1 MMLSFDSVE
10 FHYKNQPVFTNLN
23 LELDYGEF
31 VFIIGKSGIGK
42 STLMQL
48 IYMNQFPLTGNVRIA
63 DFDSQTIKP
72 YQIPLLRRKIG
83 VIFQD
88 FKLLPDRDVYQNLA
102 YVMKVTG
109 VSSKE
114 IKRKINETLAEV
126 GLSHKRLNK
135 PQELSGGEQQ
145 RVAIARAI
153 INDPILIL
161 ADEPTGNLDPE
172 TSREILALLKKINK
186 RGTAVLVV
194 THNYEIV
201 KKANERVVKLDDGR
215 ALKAKIIQKEEIQN
229 SIR

>member
-1 MMLSFDSVE
+1 MMLSFDNVE

-23 LELDYGEF
+23 MELDYGEF
-31 VFIIGKSGIGK
+31 VFVIGKSGIGK

-48 IYMNQFPLTGNVRIA
+48 IYMNLFPLTGTVRIA
-63 DFDSQTIKP
+63 EFDSQTIKP
-72 YQIPLLRRKIG
+72 SQIPLLRRKIG

-88 FKLLPDRDVYQNLA
+88 FKLLPDKNVLQNLA

-114 IKRKINETLAEV
+114 IKRRINETLTEV
-126 GLSHKRLNK
+126 GLSNKRLNK
-135 PQELSGGEQQ
+135 PHELSGGEQQ

-153 INDPILIL
+153 INDPILVL

-172 TSREILALLKKINK
+172 TSSEILALLKKINK

-194 THNYEIV
+194 THNYDIV
-201 KKANERVVKLDDGR
+201 KKANERVIKLDDGR
-215 ALKAKIIQKEEIQN
+215 ALKAVIKHKIE
-229 SIR
+229 S

>member
-1 MMLSFDSVE
+1 MMLSFDDVE

-23 LELDYGEF
+23 MELDYGEF
-31 VFIIGKSGIGK
+31 VFVIGKSGIGK

-48 IYMNQFPLTGNVRIA
+48 IYMNQFPLTGTVRVA
-63 DFDSQTIKP
+63 EFDSQTIKP
-72 YQIPLLRRKIG
+72 SQIPLLRRKIG

-88 FKLLPDRDVYQNLA
+88 FKLLPDRNVYQNLA
-102 YVMKVTG
+102 YIMKVTG
-109 VSSKE
+109 ISSKE
-114 IKRKINETLAEV
+114 IKKRINETLTEV

-135 PQELSGGEQQ
+135 PHELSGGEQQ

-172 TSREILALLKKINK
+172 TSGEILALLKKINK

-194 THNYEIV
+194 THNYDIV
-201 KKANERVVKLDDGR
+201 KKANERVIKLEDGR
-215 ALKAKIIQKEEIQN
+215 ALKAIIKQKIEG
-229 SIR
+229 

>member
-10 FHYKNQPVFTNLN
+10 FHYRNQPVFTNLN
-23 LELDYGEF
+23 FELDYGEF
-31 VFIIGKSGIGK
+31 VFVIGKSGIGK

-48 IYMNQFPLTGNVRIA
+48 IYMNLFPLTGTVRIA
-63 DFDSQTIKP
+63 EFDSQTIKP
-72 YQIPLLRRKIG
+72 AQIPLLRRKIG

-109 VSSKE
+109 TSSKE
-114 IKRKINETLAEV
+114 IKRKINETLSDV

-135 PQELSGGEQQ
+135 PHELSGGEQQ

-153 INDPILIL
+153 LNDPILIL

-172 TSREILALLKKINK
+172 TSSEILALLKKINK

-194 THNYEIV
+194 THNYDIV
-201 KKANERVVKLDDGR
+201 KKANERVIKLDDGR
-215 ALKAKIIQKEEIQN
+215 ALKAVIKHKIE
-229 SIR
+229 S

>member
-1 MMLSFDSVE
+1 MMLSFDNVE

-23 LELDYGEF
+23 MELDYGEF
-31 VFIIGKSGIGK
+31 VFVIGKSGIGK

-48 IYMNQFPLTGNVRIA
+48 IYMNLFPLTGTVRIA
-63 DFDSQTIKP
+63 EFDSQTIKP
-72 YQIPLLRRKIG
+72 SQIPLLRRKIG

-88 FKLLPDRDVYQNLA
+88 FKLLPDRNVYQNLA

-109 VSSKE
+109 ISSKE
-114 IKRKINETLAEV
+114 IKKRINETLAEV

-135 PQELSGGEQQ
+135 PHELSGGEQQ

-153 INDPILIL
+153 INDPILVL

-172 TSREILALLKKINK
+172 TSGEILALLKKINK

-194 THNYEIV
+194 THNYDIV
-201 KKANERVVKLDDGR
+201 KKGNERVIKLDDGR
-215 ALKAKIIQKEEIQN
+215 ALKAVIKHKIE
-229 SIR
+229 S

>member
-1 MMLSFDSVE
+1 MMLSFDNVE

-23 LELDYGEF
+23 MELDYGEF
-31 VFIIGKSGIGK
+31 VFVIGKSGIGK

-48 IYMNQFPLTGNVRIA
+48 IYMNLFPLSGTVRIA
-63 DFDSQTIKP
+63 EYDSQTIKP
-72 YQIPLLRRKIG
+72 SQIPLLRRKIG

-88 FKLLPDRDVYQNLA
+88 FKLLPDRNVYQNLA

-109 VSSKE
+109 ISSKE
-114 IKRKINETLAEV
+114 IKKRINEALSEV

-135 PQELSGGEQQ
+135 PHELSGGEQQ

-153 INDPILIL
+153 INDPILVL

-172 TSREILALLKKINK
+172 TSAEILALLKKINK

-194 THNYEIV
+194 THNYDIV
-201 KKANERVVKLDDGR
+201 KKANERVIKLDDGR
-215 ALKAKIIQKEEIQN
+215 ALKAVIKHKIE
-229 SIR
+229 S